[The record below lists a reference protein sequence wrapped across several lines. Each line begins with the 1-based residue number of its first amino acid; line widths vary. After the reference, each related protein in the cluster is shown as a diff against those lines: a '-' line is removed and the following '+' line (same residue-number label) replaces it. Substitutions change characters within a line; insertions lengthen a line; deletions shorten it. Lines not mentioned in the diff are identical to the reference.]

1 MKQQTDLSDVSAAR
15 LDSSGNPATAT
26 LWAIAIAAML
36 LVSLVLPAEY
46 AIDPTGAGRVL
57 GLTAMG
63 ERKMA
68 LAGGIGEAKAPT
80 PPSVIPLGNSAT
92 TEHYSAISKLPLR
105 QDEIDVKLAPNGQV
119 EYKTVIGEGEYL
131 VFAWDAA
138 GKNVNFDFHGEP
150 ANGPSG
156 AFLTYH
162 KGTASSSGG
171 SLKAPFTGTHGW
183 HWKNPTNSHVVIKLR
198 VSGFYS
204 DIKRLQAIDVISFR
218 TGDFHAT

>member
-1 MKQQTDLSDVSAAR
+1 MKQQADLSEVNAPQT
-15 LDSSGNPATAT
+15 DSSGNPAVAF
-26 LWAIAIAAML
+26 LWALAIAALL
-36 LVSLVLPAEY
+36 LVTLVLPAEY
-46 AIDPTGAGRVL
+46 GIDHTGAGRVL

-68 LAGGIGEAKAPT
+68 PPSVIGEAKALT

-92 TEHYSAISKLPLR
+92 TDHYSAISKLPLR
-105 QDEIDVKLAPNGQV
+105 QDEIDVQLAPNGQV
-119 EYKTVIGEGEYL
+119 EYKTVLGEGEYL
-131 VFAWDAA
+131 IFAWDAA

-150 ANGPSG
+150 VNGPNG
-156 AFLTYH
+156 AFLTFH

-183 HWKNPTNSHVVIKLR
+183 YWKNPTNSHVVIKLR

-204 DIKRLQAIDVISFR
+204 DIKRL
-218 TGDFHAT
+218 